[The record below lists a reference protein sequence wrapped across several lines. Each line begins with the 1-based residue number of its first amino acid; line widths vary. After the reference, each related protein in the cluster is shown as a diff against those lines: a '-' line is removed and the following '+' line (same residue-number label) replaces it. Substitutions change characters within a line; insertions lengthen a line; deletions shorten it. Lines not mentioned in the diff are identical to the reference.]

1 MKFNP
6 IKYNFFLLLFLLLC
20 ISSTYGQNVKEGL
33 QNYETVFS
41 ELDFRQLNVGT
52 IIYLA
57 DNDNTLQFLSKEGVK
72 HKKYWFNKKHWSNKS
87 KKDYKKTRMYEHDE
101 TILLDRGNKR
111 STNAQVYYFDKI
123 TSNSII
129 NSKKPIL
136 KFIAKTEDNFS
147 NPQELFSICK
157 LHVRK
162 GNRLFNLKP
171 RRCIYKHGVFGL
183 KNYGPYPNFVNA
195 TFENIEYI
203 PFNAVKYLKN
213 GCLITVSL
221 PDLVPGEYCIQNSQS
236 MEYQLF
242 TIK

>member
-72 HKKYWFNKKHWSNKS
+72 HKRYWFNKNPNK
-87 KKDYKKTRMYEHDE
+87 KQKEKW
-101 TILLDRGNKR
+101 NKEEKP
-111 STNAQVYYFDKI
+111 TNAKVYYFENI

-213 GCLITVSL
+213 ACLITVAL